1 MQDHQCLE
9 PQHKLAHIL
18 AIDLNKSHRAQIN
31 RWVFNTCEQRLPEFF
46 CNIVKG
52 AGIFNAEDKL
62 ESCQFLEMHRNQR
75 QAAVNKF
82 GVQPEFLHFLAM
94 RKRRAGRWE
103 HFEGTHPY
111 CAPRCAA

>member
-9 PQHKLAHIL
+9 PQHKQERNL
-18 AIDLNKSHRAQIN
+18 AINLNKSHRAHIN
-31 RWVFNTCEQRLPEFF
+31 RRFFNTCEQRLPEFF

-62 ESCQFLEMHRNQR
+62 ESCQFLEMYRNQR
-75 QAAVNKF
+75 QAAVNTSLELL
-82 GVQPEFLHFLAM
+82 EFLHFLAV
-94 RKRRAGRWE
+94 RKRRAGCWE

-111 CAPRCAA
+111 CAPQCAA